1 MATLPE
7 QNQTSVDFINLDAAA
22 PPKALFYPNKMGRII
37 LQALEEVLG
46 RNGINAVLNVAALP
60 TLLQAYP
67 ANNLDLD
74 FPFAHVRQIHIAL
87 ENIYGPR
94 AGRGLALRVG
104 RASFKYGLRE
114 FGPALGITDLAF
126 RLLPLAVKM
135 RTGLEA
141 LADWFTRFSDQK
153 ISIEEQEDHFLW
165 KAQTCPVCSGRES
178 NAPICHL
185 FTGILQEAL
194 YWLSSGKF
202 FDVEQTACM
211 AQGDAEDIFMI
222 SKQSLT

>member
-7 QNQTSVDFINLDAAA
+7 QNQPLVEQVAADAIAQ
-22 PPKALFYPNKMGRII
+22 PKQLFYPNKMGRII
-37 LQALEEVLG
+37 LQALDEVLG

-60 TLLQAYP
+60 ALLQAYP
-67 ANNLDLD
+67 QNNLDLA
-74 FPFAHVRQIHIAL
+74 FPFEYIRQIHVAL
-87 ENIYGPR
+87 ENVYGPR

-126 RLLPLAVKM
+126 RLLPLSVKM
-135 RTGLEA
+135 RTGLES

-153 ISIEEQEDHFLW
+153 ISIEEHEHHFLW
-165 KAQTCPVCSGRES
+165 KAQTCPVCNGRES

-202 FDVEQTACM
+202 FEVEQTACM
-211 AQGDAEDIFMI
+211 AQGDAEDVFVI